1 MPSSRGVSVGSVWVR
16 GEPRDVPH
24 PVKSSGDRAVTGI
37 GKRLH
42 FGNKTGK
49 SLDGGKIYG
58 ILTTVKAKHVF
69 YKIIFWRKK
78 NMKKIVALVLSLVM
92 ALSLATVAFG
102 VDYIKANKMYDVNQ
116 KTGEVYY
123 NTNQWFVKYVSP
135 VQNPDGSGDVGYY
148 KWSETEDGTYQ
159 DMYVPCDLGDAE
171 HVWAVNDDL
180 SFVTY
185 VRPVTNVH
193 YDGVAEAVNANKG
206 PADCTTTHYLKDG
219 YLYKGGFYVKAAAGE
234 TPDKRLLVDG
244 LIVEVVEKTH
254 DPSSVVWASHVFLK
268 GTKNDKTGWYECKCA
283 ICGGTYACTSSMEI
297 LKKNAIK
304 EADTFGYS
312 TADAQNVI
320 SEQKAAGKYS
330 LPVGTPL
337 ADNYTWCWT
346 LTAGSTTT
354 TDTNKDGVTSAKT
367 FDAGVAM
374 YVGMSLLSVAGG
386 AVVIGKKKEF

>member
-1 MPSSRGVSVGSVWVR
+1 MPASRGVSVGSVWVR

-102 VDYIKANKMYDVNQ
+102 IDYIKGNKIYDVNSD
-116 KTGEVYY
+116 GSVDYDG
-123 NTNQWFVKYVSP
+123 WSADVKYTDP
-135 VQNPDGSGDVGYY
+135 VKNADGSGTIGFYQV
-148 KWSETEDGTYQ
+148 KNADGTLSTEC
-159 DMYVPCDLGDAE
+159 YVPCSKGDADTI
-171 HVWAVNDDL
+171 WAVNADK
-180 SFVTY
+180 SFLTY
-185 VRPVTNVH
+185 VRYTDSLNYEGEATV
-193 YDGVAEAVNANKG
+193 VASNKG
-206 PADCTTTHYLKDG
+206 PADCTTTHFLSDG
-219 YLYKGGFYVKAAAGE
+219 YLFKGDFYVDADKAAGA
-234 TPDKRLLVDG
+234 TVNLLVNGKLVKAVNVSDN
-244 LIVEVVEKTH
+244 ENF
-254 DPSSVVWASHVFLK
+254 VVWASHVFLK
-268 GTKNDKTGWYECKCA
+268 GTKNDKTGWDECKCA

-312 TADAQNVI
+312 TADAEKVI
-320 SEQKAAGKYS
+320 TEQKAAGKYS
-330 LPVGTPL
+330 LAVGTPL

>member
-1 MPSSRGVSVGSVWVR
+1 
-16 GEPRDVPH
+16 
-24 PVKSSGDRAVTGI
+24 
-37 GKRLH
+37 
-42 FGNKTGK
+42 
-49 SLDGGKIYG
+49 
-58 ILTTVKAKHVF
+58 
-69 YKIIFWRKK
+69 
-78 NMKKIVALVLSLVM
+78 MKKIVALVLSLVM

-123 NTNQWFVKYVSP
+123 NTNNWFVKYVSP

-148 KWSETEDGTYQ
+148 KWSETEDGTYK

-219 YLYKGGFYVKAAAGE
+219 YLYKGGFYVKAAAGQ

-244 LIVEVVEKTH
+244 LIVEVVEKTN
-254 DPSSVVWASHVFLK
+254 DASSVVWASHVFLK
-268 GTKNDKTGWYECKCA
+268 GTKNATTGWYECKCA
-283 ICGGTYACTSSMEI
+283 ICGGTYACTSSMNI
-297 LKKNAIK
+297 LTKNAIK
-304 EADTFGYS
+304 QGDTFSYS
-312 TADAQNVI
+312 TRDASNVI
-320 SEQKAAGKYS
+320 SEQRAAGKYS
-330 LPVGTPL
+330 LPVGTDL
-337 ADNYTWCWT
+337 AESYTWCW
-346 LTAGSTTT
+346 LITAG
-354 TDTNKDGVTSAKT
+354 TDNKKDDTKKPGVDSAKT
-367 FDAGVAM
+367 FDAGIAM
-374 YVGMSLLSVAGG
+374 YVGMSLLSVAGS